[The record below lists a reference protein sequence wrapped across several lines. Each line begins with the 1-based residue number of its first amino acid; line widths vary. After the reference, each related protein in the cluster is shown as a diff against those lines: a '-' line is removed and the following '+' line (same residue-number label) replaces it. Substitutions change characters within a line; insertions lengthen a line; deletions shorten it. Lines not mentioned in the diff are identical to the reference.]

1 MNFTVTTSAAT
12 PNRIGGTVY
21 YSAAESAI
29 VVYGVDQNFKRIK
42 WLMIGPFSLGYT
54 S

>member
-1 MNFTVTTSAAT
+1 MTTSAAT
-12 PNRIGGTVY
+12 PKRIGGTVY
-21 YSAAESAI
+21 YSAAGFTI
-29 VVYGVDQNFKRIK
+29 IVYGVDQNFKRIK